1 MAYSELIKNFDKVRD
16 YMRDF
21 YVYGFK
27 SREQYNRKSSR
38 SYDDEKRRLESWLDD
53 CMCCRQTNDGKT
65 VYISVDT
72 RSAVHNPLYRAW
84 KTASFTDGDITL
96 FFIIFDIL
104 YDTSVSMSLSE
115 IVEKIDDDYLSL
127 FSEPKFFD
135 SSTVRKKLNE
145 YVENGLLYS
154 EKQGKTLYYKRAEKY
169 EFNNIDVLDFYSE
182 IAPCGVIGSFIS
194 DRNSEKGD
202 RFAFK
207 HHYITQTID
216 SEILC
221 SLFEAIHKKQEIE
234 ITKLTRKN
242 GETRKMN
249 IVPLRVFFSVQ
260 SGRQYIMA
268 YRRATRRIM
277 SFRIDYIL
285 NVKPYKTAEDYDLR
299 RSQLDGIMPYMWGVS
314 TQGRGERRETVEF
327 TVTFNDDEQYIFNR
341 LEREKRCGTVE
352 RIDNNNARFFAEAYD
367 TNELL
372 TWIRSFICR
381 ITSVNFSNKDIE
393 KQLKTDIET
402 MYNMYGVNDE

>member
-1 MAYSELIKNFDKVRD
+1 MAYSELIKNFDKIRD

-27 SREQYNRKSSR
+27 SREQYNRKSTR
-38 SYDDEKRRLESWLDD
+38 SYDDEKRRLESWLND

-72 RSAVHNPLYRAW
+72 RTTVHNPLYKAW

-104 YDTSVSMSLSE
+104 YDISVSMTLSD
-115 IVEKIDDDYLSL
+115 IVEKIDNDYLSH
-127 FSEPKFFD
+127 FSEPKLFD
-135 SSTVRKKLNE
+135 SSTVRKKLRE
-145 YVENGLLYS
+145 YETIGLLNS
-154 EKQGKTLYYKRAEKY
+154 KKHGKTLYYKRAEEYK
-169 EFNNIDVLDFYSE
+169 FNNIDVLNLYSE
-182 IAPCGVIGSFIS
+182 IAPCGVIGSFLS
-194 DRNSEKGD
+194 DRQSNKGD

-207 HHYITQTID
+207 HHYITQTVD

-221 SLFEAIHKKQEIE
+221 SLFDAIHKKQEVE

-242 GETRKMN
+242 NETHKIN
-249 IVPLRVFFSVQ
+249 IVPLRAFFSVQ

-285 NVKPYKTAEDYDLR
+285 SVKPYRTAEDYDLL
-299 RSQLDGIMPYMWGVS
+299 RSELDGMMPYMWGVS
-314 TQGRGERRETVEF
+314 TQGRGARRETVEF
-327 TVTFNDDEQYIFNR
+327 TVTFDDDEQYIFNR
-341 LEREKRCGTVE
+341 LQREKRCGTVE
-352 RIDNNNARFFAEAYD
+352 RLDNNNARFFAEVYD
-367 TNELL
+367 TNEML

-381 ITSVNFSNKDIE
+381 ITSVNFSNKEIETQLKSDIE
-393 KQLKTDIET
+393 E
-402 MYNMYGVNDE
+402 MYRVYGVNVE